1 MFSVSVCAPAY
12 NEEAGIGKVLE
23 SWLICLEQGIE
34 DETITEYEIVLCD
47 DGSKDNTIN
56 VVRNIKNNRIKLIQ
70 NPSNQG
76 AGIAIKKAIQASSK
90 QFVIT
95 IDSDGQFELNDALN
109 WLKGASVDAIIF
121 GYREKADRF
130 LLRIGSKL
138 SNKLFNLITTERIQD
153 ANCMLKLLPGDLARS
168 LDLRAVGLNYSGEM
182 SFLVCTSNSKVT
194 WRPISHL
201 ERTSG
206 KSSAKFFKDGIN
218 RIKFQ
223 LFLFYEHR
231 LVKSKILSKRNSH

>member
-1 MFSVSVCAPAY
+1 MSVCAPAY

-23 SWLICLEQGIE
+23 SWIVCLEQGIE
-34 DETITEYEIVLCD
+34 DGTITEYEIVLCD
-47 DGSKDNTIN
+47 DGSKDNTVN
-56 VVRNIKNNRIKLIQ
+56 VVKNIMNKRIKVIQ
-70 NPSNQG
+70 NSKNQG
-76 AGIAIKKAIQASSK
+76 AGIAIKRAIQASSK

-95 IDSDGQFELNDALN
+95 IDSDGQFELNEALD
-109 WLKGASVDAIIF
+109 WLKGATDVAIIF

-130 LLRIGSKL
+130 LLRLGSKL
-138 SNKLFNLITTERIQD
+138 SNKLFNLIFAETIQD

-168 LDLRAVGLNYSGEM
+168 LDLRAAGLNYSGEM
-182 SFLVCTSNSKVT
+182 SFLVCTSNSKVV
-194 WRPISHL
+194 WRPVSHL

-223 LFLFYEHR
+223 LFLLLEHS
-231 LVKSKILSKRNSH
+231 LVKSKILSKRNTH